1 MSIDLNKP
9 YNPGIADIG
18 KYAEVVAPSVSS
30 YGHYAVLTVNAGTLP
45 ASAGGLGG
53 PLGTQEDPIWTN
65 FTTVVSAVEVSLSG
79 FQMSEVIS
87 AVNCV
92 VSTLDVNPLTS
103 IEVSNIV
110 TIAPVA
116 YNVIQA
122 SALTVDTVGTSAVF
136 SPAVRLLDIANNSN
150 DTIYFWLDE
159 ASTIPG
165 GVLSAIGM
173 PLELGSYYSTTGLIS
188 CVTVVSEGSA
198 SNVRIIG
205 RGV

>member
-1 MSIDLNKP
+1 MDLNKP
-9 YNPGIADIG
+9 YNPGIAEIG

-30 YGHYAVLTVNAGTLP
+30 YGHYAVLTIDAGSLP

-53 PLGTQEDPIWTN
+53 PLGTQADPIWTN

-79 FQMSEVIS
+79 VQMSEVIS

-92 VSTLDVNPLTS
+92 VSTLEINP
-103 IEVSNIV
+103 V
-110 TIAPVA
+110 TQVTAVPMA
-116 YNVIQA
+116 YTVIQA
-122 SALTVDTVGTSAVF
+122 SALTVDTNGTSAVF
-136 SPAVRLLDIANNSN
+136 NPAARILDIANNSN

-173 PLELGSYYSTTGLIS
+173 PLEMGSYYSTTGLIS
-188 CVTVVSEGSA
+188 CVTVVSEGSE